1 MNAPALRLTVLT
13 ALLALCVIGA
23 TGLGSS
29 FIGPDRVISA
39 LLGDGARMD
48 TVIVWTLRLPR
59 VALAVAAGMALGLA
73 GAILQRA
80 LRNPMA
86 APSILGITDGAALG
100 VVTFLWLFSDE
111 ANVLT
116 VSIQWQPL
124 AAIIGALA
132 FAALVGLLTLADT
145 RRRDPVRVILYGIAL
160 SALAKAAVT
169 LMMIIGPV
177 YRASQALQWITGSV
191 SAAHWIDVGV
201 VTLGLAAAVPVL
213 IFMRLPMRQ
222 IVLDAQTAATTG
234 FSVDRNRIALMV
246 LSVLLTALAISQ
258 VGAIG
263 FVGLIAPHAAR
274 LFHGQF
280 AAGYLVATAMIG
292 GILVLVADTL
302 ARTIAS
308 PLELPAGAVTALIG
322 APLFLMLILRS
333 QRSNV

>member
-1 MNAPALRLTVLT
+1 MTSPALRLIILG
-13 ALLALCVIGA
+13 ALLALCLVIA

-29 FIGPDRVISA
+29 FIGPERVIAA
-39 LLGDGARMD
+39 LFGHGSRMD
-48 TVIVWTLRLPR
+48 TVIIWTLRLPR

-86 APSILGITDGAALG
+86 APSILGITDGAAFG
-100 VVTFLWLFSDE
+100 VVTFLWLFSDN
-111 ANVLT
+111 ANVLM
-116 VSIQWQPL
+116 VSIHWQPL
-124 AAIIGALA
+124 AAVIGALA
-132 FAALVGLLTLADT
+132 FAVLVGLLTLADQ

-191 SAAHWIDVGV
+191 SAAHWMDVGV
-201 VTLGLAAAVPVL
+201 VTLGLAAAIPVL
-213 IFMRLPMRQ
+213 VFLRLPMRQ
-222 IVLDAQTAATTG
+222 IVLDTQTAATTG
-234 FSVDRNRIALMV
+234 FSVDRNRIALMI

-274 LFHGQF
+274 LCYGQF
-280 AAGYLVATAMIG
+280 TAGYLLATALLG
-292 GILVLVADTL
+292 GVLVLAADTL

-322 APLFLMLILRS
+322 APLFLILILRS
-333 QRSNV
+333 QRNNV

>member
-1 MNAPALRLTVLT
+1 MTAPLLRLSLIA
-13 ALLALCVIGA
+13 ALAALCLVIA

-29 FIGPDRVISA
+29 FIGPERVVA
-39 LLGDGARMD
+39 AFLGHGSRMD
-48 TVIVWTLRLPR
+48 GVIVWTLRLPR
-59 VALAVAAGMALGLA
+59 VALAMTAGMALGLG

-86 APSILGITDGAALG
+86 APSILGITDGAAFG

-116 VSIQWQPL
+116 VSIRWQPL
-124 AAIIGALA
+124 AAVIGALV
-132 FAALVGLLTLADT
+132 FASLVGLLTLSDP

-160 SALAKAAVT
+160 SALAKASVT

-191 SAAHWIDVGV
+191 NAAHWMDVAI
-201 VTLGLAAAVPVL
+201 VTAGLVAAIPAL
-213 IFMRLPMRQ
+213 IIMRLPMRQ
-222 IVLDAQTAATTG
+222 IVLDAETAATTG
-234 FSVDRNRIALMV
+234 FQVDRNRVALMI
-246 LSVLLTALAISQ
+246 LSLLLTALAISQ

-280 AAGYLVATAMIG
+280 TAGYLVATAMIG
-292 GILVLVADTL
+292 GILVLAADTL
-302 ARTIAS
+302 ARTVAS

-333 QRSNV
+333 QRTHV

>member
-1 MNAPALRLTVLT
+1 MLL
-13 ALLALCVIGA
+13 LLAGCLILA

-29 FIGPDRVISA
+29 FISPSRVAAA
-39 LLGDGARMD
+39 LFGHGSRTDD
-48 TVIVWTLRLPR
+48 IIIWTLRLPR
-59 VALAVAAGMALGLA
+59 VALATLAGMALGLS

-116 VSIQWQPL
+116 VSVHWQPL
-124 AAIIGALA
+124 AAILGACV
-132 FAALVGLLTLADT
+132 FALLVGMLTLAD
-145 RRRDPVRVILYGIAL
+145 RSRRDPLRLILYGIAL
-160 SALAKAAVT
+160 AALAKACVT
-169 LMMIIGPV
+169 LMMIVGPV

-191 SAAHWIDVGV
+191 SAAHWMDVGV
-201 VTLGLAAAVPVL
+201 VAAGLALSLPVL
-213 IFMRLPMRQ
+213 ILMRLPMRQ
-222 IVLDAQTAATTG
+222 IVLDQQTAVTTG
-234 FSVDRNRIALMV
+234 LAVDRSRIGLLV

-274 LFHGQF
+274 LFLGQF
-280 AAGYLVATAMIG
+280 RPGYLLATALIG
-292 GILVLVADTL
+292 GILVLAADTL

-322 APLFLMLILRS
+322 APLFLSLILR
-333 QRSNV
+333 RHRRNG